1 MAGECGPPAG
11 VGARVRMIRMPALPN
26 TAPAGCDFDAE
37 LLAGA
42 GARRGGQPHVASA
55 VSRAVSAG
63 QRELVERH
71 GVDLDNGL
79 AGLRTVVDEIGR
91 PPLSELPTGCSP
103 RYRAPTTT
111 FLPRVGP
118 DVAGSEVPRW
128 THRRRG
134 WGRCAPAGSRL
145 LIADG
150 SDFE

>member
-1 MAGECGPPAG
+1 
-11 VGARVRMIRMPALPN
+11 MIRMPAPPN

-37 LLAGA
+37 LLADA

-118 DVAGSEVPRW
+118 DVAGSEVSPLDTSATWVGQVCPRRFAA
-128 THRRRG
+128 THR
-134 WGRCAPAGSRL
+134 
-145 LIADG
+145 
-150 SDFE
+150 

>member
-37 LLAGA
+37 LLADA

-79 AGLRTVVDEIGR
+79 AGLHTVVDEIVVRRCPSSR
-91 PPLSELPTGCSP
+91 PAAHRDTERL
-103 RYRAPTTT
+103 
-111 FLPRVGP
+111 
-118 DVAGSEVPRW
+118 
-128 THRRRG
+128 RRRSSHG
-134 WGRCAPAGSRL
+134 
-145 LIADG
+145 
-150 SDFE
+150 